1 MSVENSISTP
11 MNHLDNESVS
21 STSTLKTAPHFH
33 EIKNNLNQSPNR
45 DETEARYR
53 VGDLSSSSFSNSI
66 QSALYP
72 LLYSAILEHL
82 NSQLESELTSPL
94 DSLYEDEN
102 TQNPDLFVELM
113 LIQISNLFTPFA
125 DQHPEQNESA
135 TLDQFLNIISEGIN
149 NGISNTKE
157 ILDNN
162 YSLDSTINSQIEQI
176 NDKLYEGLEQYCYTF
191 GYCENSTPEGNEA
204 LYSENDSEYFLDDD
218 LLDKL
223 RM

>member
-1 MSVENSISTP
+1 MSVENSISPP
-11 MNHLDNESVS
+11 MNHLDNESVR
-21 STSTLKTAPHFH
+21 STSTFKTTSQFH
-33 EIKNNLNQSPNR
+33 EIKNNLNQSAQYG
-45 DETEARYR
+45 ETNHTAS
-53 VGDLSSSSFSNSI
+53 DLSPNSNSESI

-82 NSQLESELTSPL
+82 NTQLESELTSPL

-102 TQNPDLFVELM
+102 TKNPDLFVELM
-113 LIQISNLFTPFA
+113 LIQISNLFTPFS

-149 NGISNTKE
+149 NGISDTKE

-162 YSLDSTINSQIEQI
+162 YSLDSTINTQIEQI

-191 GYCENSTPEGNEA
+191 GYFGNSTPEGDEA
-204 LYSENDSEYFLDDD
+204 LYSESDSEYFLDEE